1 MKNEIVL
8 FKTADGEF
16 SMPVRF
22 GEKSAWLTQ
31 SEMSML
37 FGRDQSIISRHIK
50 NAESDGEIDPKTI
63 AKPNAK
69 SQSVELTYNL
79 VMNFLA

>member
-22 GEKSAWLTQ
+22 GESRPEEK
-31 SEMSML
+31 EMM
-37 FGRDQSIISRHIK
+37 
-50 NAESDGEIDPKTI
+50 
-63 AKPNAK
+63 
-69 SQSVELTYNL
+69 VNL